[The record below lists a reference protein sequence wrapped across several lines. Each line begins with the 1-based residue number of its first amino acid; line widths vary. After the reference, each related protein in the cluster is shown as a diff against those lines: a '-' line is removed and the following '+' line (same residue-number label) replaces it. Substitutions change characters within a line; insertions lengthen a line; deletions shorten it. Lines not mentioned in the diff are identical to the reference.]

1 MIVAMNDEILGRL
14 VDRIFLLGVSQGEI
28 RSGKRPAYI
37 SKNKA
42 YLQYG
47 RASVDKWIKSG
58 IVNVGQDIDPE
69 KRRTIV
75 RLSVIELEAAAVK
88 CNILR
93 DLSPNDE
100 SEIKA
105 LSTL

>member
-1 MIVAMNDEILGRL
+1 MNDEILGRL
-14 VDRIFLLGVSQGEI
+14 VDRIFLLGVRKGEI
-28 RSGKRPAYI
+28 DSGKRPAYI

-47 RASVDKWIKSG
+47 RASVDKWIRSG
-58 IVNVGQDIDPE
+58 IVSAGQDIEPG
-69 KRRTIV
+69 KKRTIV

-88 CNILR
+88 CNILHG
-93 DLSPNDE
+93 LSPNDE

-105 LSTL
+105 LATL